1 MVIDDGTTARLFHEK
16 TKHSHASV
24 QRGPHTL
31 DWENRPLAFK
41 IYRDLQG
48 EAIPRSFEPGKIAA
62 LTAIMDPAL
71 PREGEIPDRAALGR
85 LLYYSLGILRRRQ
98 LGDGNW
104 HDFRAAPCTGALY
117 HVDAYIVCGDLP
129 DLTAGVYHFD
139 PREFVLQRLRLGDFR
154 SVLVEATSGEA
165 RVAAAPVVL
174 VLASTYWRNSWKYR
188 QRAYR
193 HVFWDGGTVIAQ
205 LLGQAA
211 VDRWTAKVVLG
222 FADAQVESLCGLDS
236 RREGVIAILPI
247 GGGSTPPP
255 LRSAPDH
262 IHHTTEP
269 LSPRE
274 FDFPEIREI
283 HAATALADSSEVRDW
298 RAAAVV
304 PARTSAEG
312 SLLPLR
318 PDLGAA
324 VDPLE
329 AVIRRRGSTRMFAR
343 RTISSKAFA
352 NLLSAASA
360 PLDAD
365 YRATASSSLVELF
378 VIVNA
383 VEGVPSGSYRWHGPE
398 GALEQLSLGD
408 LRAEAG
414 YLALGQALGADAAVD
429 VYAIADLDHVFAT
442 LGTRGYRAAQLD
454 GGISG
459 GRLYLAAFAQG
470 IGATGLTFFDD
481 DVAEIFGLDPARFG
495 VMFLTAAGM
504 PSRP

>member
-1 MVIDDGTTARLFHEK
+1 MAIDGGTSARLFHER
-16 TKHSHASV
+16 TKHSPTSV
-24 QRGPHTL
+24 QSGPHTL

-48 EAIPRSFEPGKIAA
+48 EAMPQSFEPGKTAA
-62 LTAIMDPAL
+62 LRAIADTPL
-71 PREGEIPDRAALGR
+71 PREGELPDRAALGR
-85 LLYYSLGILRRRQ
+85 LLHYSLGILRRRQ
-98 LGDGNW
+98 LEDGHW
-104 HDFRAAPCTGALY
+104 VYFRAAPCTGALY

-129 DLTAGVYHFD
+129 DLAAGVYHFGPHD
-139 PREFVLQRLRLGDFR
+139 FALRRLRLGDFR

-205 LLGQAA
+205 LLAQAVA
-211 VDRWTAKVVLG
+211 DRWIAKVVLG
-222 FADAQVESLCGLDS
+222 FADAPVESLCGLDP

-247 GGGSTPPP
+247 GGGSPPSP
-255 LRSAPDH
+255 LRSAPDE
-262 IHHTTEP
+262 IHYVTEP
-269 LSPRE
+269 LSTRE
-274 FDFPEIREI
+274 SDYPEIREV
-283 HAATALADSSEVRDW
+283 HAATALADGSAAREW

-304 PARTSAEG
+304 PARTPSAG
-312 SLLPLR
+312 SLAPLR

-329 AVIRRRGSTRMFAR
+329 VVIRRRGSTRIFAR
-343 RTISSKAFA
+343 RPLSSVAFA

-378 VIVNA
+378 VIAKA
-383 VEGVPSGSYRWHGPE
+383 VEGLPSGCYRWHTAE
-398 GALEQLSLGD
+398 RALEQLSLGD
-408 LRAEAG
+408 RRAEAG

-429 VYAIADLDHVFAT
+429 VYAIADLDQLFAS
-442 LGTRGYRAAQLD
+442 LGGRGYRAAQLD

-459 GRLYLAAFAQG
+459 GRLYLAAYAQG

-481 DVAEIFGLDPARFG
+481 DVAQIFGLDPARFG
-495 VMFLTAAGM
+495 VMFLTVAGI
-504 PSRP
+504 PSRS